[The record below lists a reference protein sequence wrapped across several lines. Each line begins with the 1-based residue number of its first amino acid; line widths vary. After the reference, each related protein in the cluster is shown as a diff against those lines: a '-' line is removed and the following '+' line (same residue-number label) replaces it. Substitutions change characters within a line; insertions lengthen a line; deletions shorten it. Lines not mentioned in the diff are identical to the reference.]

1 MKIFLKIFEIVA
13 IIIGTIVM
21 LPALVYLAIDMTW
34 LFVVIMIF
42 CWPVLMITQKIK
54 IFKLEKELKALKKEA

>member
-54 IFKLEKELKALKKEA
+54 IFNLEKELKKLKKEA

>member
-54 IFKLEKELKALKKEA
+54 IFKLEKELKKLKKEA